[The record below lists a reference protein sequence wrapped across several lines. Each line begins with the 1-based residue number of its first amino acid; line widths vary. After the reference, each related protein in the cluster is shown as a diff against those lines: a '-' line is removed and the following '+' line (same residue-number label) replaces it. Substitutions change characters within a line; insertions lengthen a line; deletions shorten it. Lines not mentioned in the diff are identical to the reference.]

1 MEKNLK
7 KFCIVFL
14 ILLLLSVSVI
24 LLAGRTYE
32 VRFFYDQ
39 NDGYSLSLEND
50 TGEVEILEE
59 RTEGNRLIVKVG
71 ARKPGRVFL
80 HYEDKNSGSEALLY
94 VHPSMV
100 ITDNNYF
107 GRSTCS
113 EILAISQMILL
124 LYAIYLIYG
133 RYRDSVKENLYQY
146 RNITYL
152 GTIIFLS
159 FFVVDTLL
167 SISHY
172 QGLYG
177 TISSLISSM
186 STVSIILFPI
196 ALITSVLVTISNISL
211 IRKEG
216 RSFRNLLGLFLGVFI
231 CVTTLLPDITYRV
244 LMRTQKVNI
253 YDLNSIGPYLYNF
266 IEALVYLTISYLEC
280 ILAATIYIA
289 IRAVKRKVELN
300 KDYMII
306 LGCQITEDGSLTPL
320 LKGRV
325 DRALE
330 FRNEQLQATGKDLI
344 FIPSGGKGANEI
356 ISEGQA
362 MKNYLLSQGIKEDN
376 ILLEDKSANTD
387 ENIRFSNNLINR
399 KDVSVAF
406 STTNYHVLR
415 AGLTATGQGLKM
427 DGIGSKTKA
436 YFWIN
441 AFIREFIGTLYYER
455 KKHITYFAMIAFIIL
470 LMVAIT
476 YVANNI

>member
-1 MEKNLK
+1 MKKNLK
-7 KFCIVFL
+7 RFCIVSL
-14 ILLLLSVSVI
+14 ILLLFSISVI
-24 LLAGRTYE
+24 LLTGRTYE
-32 VRFFYDQ
+32 VSFSYDQ
-39 NDGYSLSLEND
+39 NNEYSLKLEND
-50 TGEVEILEE
+50 AGEVEILEE
-59 RTEGNRLIVKVG
+59 RIEGDRLIVKVG
-71 ARKPGRVFL
+71 ARKPGKVFL
-80 HYEDKNSGSEALLY
+80 HYRDKNSGSEALLY

-113 EILAISQMILL
+113 EILAVSQMILL
-124 LYAIYLIYG
+124 LYGIYLIYEK
-133 RYRDSVKENLYQY
+133 YHDSVRENLYQY

-159 FFVVDTLL
+159 FFVVDTLI

-172 QGLYG
+172 RGLYG
-177 TISSLISSM
+177 TISSLISSV

-196 ALITSVLVTISNISL
+196 ALITSVLVTISNINL

-216 RSFRNLLGLFLGVFI
+216 RSLRNLLGLFLGLFI
-231 CVTTLLPDITYRV
+231 CISTLLPDMIYRI
-244 LMRTQKVNI
+244 LMKTQTVNI
-253 YDLNSIGPYLYNF
+253 YNLNSIGPYLYNF
-266 IEALVYLTISYLEC
+266 IEALVYLSISYLEC
-280 ILAATIYIA
+280 ILAGTII
-289 IRAVKRKVELN
+289 IVIKAVKRKVELN

-306 LGCQITEDGSLTPL
+306 LGCQIREDGTLTPL

-330 FRNEQLQATGKDLI
+330 FRNEQLQTTGKDLI

-356 ISEGQA
+356 IPEAQA
-362 MKNYLLSQGIKEDN
+362 MKNYLLSQGIEEEN
-376 ILLEDKSANTD
+376 ILMEDKSTDTD

-399 KDVSVAF
+399 KDASVAF

-415 AGLTATGQGLKM
+415 AGLTATQQGLKM

-455 KKHITYFAMIAFIIL
+455 KKHIVNFVIIAFAIL
-470 LMVAIT
+470 LMVAVT
-476 YVANNI
+476 YLANNI